1 MLDSLKVTVLVE
13 DSAPYESPLLGQHGL
28 SLLLEAEREGDVRRI
43 LVDVGQSPDTLLHNV
58 GRLGRSLGE
67 IDAVVLTH
75 CHYDHTQGLARV
87 LKATGKTE
95 IPVIAHPSLFRPNFI
110 TAPFLRH
117 VGVMQGDEPEN
128 VHSAG
133 GRLFPVVGPFQLMP
147 GLVTTG
153 EVPRVTDFE
162 EVGIP
167 LSTLDAT
174 GRVVQDS
181 MTDDLAVI
189 ARVKDRGAVVV
200 TGCSH
205 AGIVNILKH
214 AVRPGERVA
223 GIIGGLHLVE
233 ASKERIAK
241 TVAALSEFSPSF
253 VAAGHCTG
261 FRAQA
266 AIYAAFGDRFATMGS
281 GTVFSFKA

>member
-28 SLLLEAEREGDVRRI
+28 SLLLEAEREGDVRRV
-43 LVDVGQSPDTLLHNV
+43 LVDVGQNPDTLLHNV
-58 GRLGRSLGE
+58 ARLGRSLGE
-67 IDAVVLTH
+67 VDAVVLTH
-75 CHYDHTQGLARV
+75 CHYDHTQGLAGV
-87 LKATGKTE
+87 LKAIGKTE

-117 VGVMQGDEPEN
+117 VGVMRGDEPGD
-128 VHSAG
+128 VHAAG
-133 GRLFPVVGPFQLMP
+133 GRLFPVVGPLQLMP

-153 EVPRVTDFE
+153 EVARVTDFE

-181 MTDDLAVI
+181 MTDDLAVV
-189 ARVKDRGAVVV
+189 ARVKDRGTVVV

-205 AGIVNILKH
+205 AGIVNILKSS
-214 AVRPGERVA
+214 VEDGERIA
-223 GIIGGLHLVE
+223 GIVGGLHLVE
-233 ASKERIAK
+233 ASDERIGK
-241 TVAALSEFSPSF
+241 TVSALAAYDPFL

-266 AIYAAFGDRFATMGS
+266 ALYARFGKRFATMGS
-281 GTVFSFKA
+281 GTVFVFRA

>member
-117 VGVMQGDEPEN
+117 VGVMQGDGPDG
-128 VHSAG
+128 VLAAG

-147 GLVTTG
+147 GFVTTG

-181 MTDDLAVI
+181 MTDDLAVV

-233 ASKERIAK
+233 ASEERIAK
-241 TVAALSEFSPSF
+241 TVAALSEFSPSL

>member
-87 LKATGKTE
+87 LKATGKTG

-117 VGVMQGDEPEN
+117 VGVMQGDEPED

-133 GRLFPVVGPFQLMP
+133 GRLFPVVGPLQLMP

-167 LSTLDAT
+167 LSTLDAM

-233 ASKERIAK
+233 ASEERIAK
-241 TVAALSEFSPSF
+241 TVTALSEFSPSF